1 MLYEKLTLR
10 ALITD
15 APTDDPDASVSTAAE
30 LAIANESL
38 VALHVSYTADG
49 TGKALH
55 LYPEVRILLPGAV
68 VAWMPALDAVPDV
81 AGATVDA
88 ATGRLPLPYAA
99 PFLVID
105 GVDGVDVLLTKHIH
119 VPSGDRFRVRVSEDN
134 YNGAEPADL
143 IVAAAAARGAS

>member
-1 MLYEKLTLR
+1 MLYEKLRLR

-15 APTDDPDASVSTAAE
+15 APTDDPDASISTDAE

-55 LYPEVRILLPGAV
+55 LYPEVRIVLPGDV
-68 VAWMPALDAVPDV
+68 ELWVPALDAVPDV
-81 AGATVDA
+81 AGATVDP

-99 PFLVID
+99 PFLVMD
-105 GVDGVDVLLTKHIH
+105 GVDGVEVLLTRHIP
-119 VPSGDRFRVRVSEDN
+119 VPSGDRFRVRVAEDG
-134 YNGAEPADL
+134 YDSGHPADV
-143 IVAAAAARGAS
+143 IVAAGAARGAS